1 MAGRGAYAITPGA
14 DAGHCGLLGGR
25 ALDRL
30 SPSALRQLLGRIPRV
45 DLAFQPTPLQELP
58 RLSQLLGGPRIL
70 IKRDDLT
77 GLAFGGNKPR
87 KLEFMMADAL
97 AQGAD
102 TIVTSAAAQSNMLRM
117 TCAAARQLGLDIHL
131 VMRGTGQEPI
141 QGNLLLDY
149 LFGADMTFI
158 KTTDPYS
165 QLSVDVMQRIVDGL
179 RAKGRKPYV
188 IDMRYQS
195 GALATLGYVWASA
208 ELAEQLASM
217 GIDSPT
223 VICSTGSG
231 TTQGG
236 LLLGGELLGASFK
249 PVGMSV
255 QQSTERMVPRVVE
268 KVQSAAALLGV
279 ETCLTAAQVAID
291 DRWIGPAY
299 GVATPEGIE
308 AIKLL
313 ARTEGIVLDPVYSGK
328 GFSGL
333 IGQIR
338 EGRLTSADTAV
349 FIHTGGTPA
358 LFAYAGEL
366 ASQFRSPGQIIEI
379 AERER
384 TDR

>member
-1 MAGRGAYAITPGA
+1 LNNHSPAS
-14 DAGHCGLLGGR
+14 LR
-25 ALDRL
+25 ALCERL
-30 SPSALRQLLGRIPRV
+30 PRV
-45 DLAFQPTPLQELP
+45 SLAFQPTPLQELP
-58 RLSQLLGGPRIL
+58 RLSKLLGGPRIL

-131 VMRGTGQEPI
+131 VMRGTGNEPA

-165 QLSVDVMQRIVDGL
+165 QLSVEVMQRIVADL
-179 RAKGRKPYV
+179 KARGRRPYV
-188 IDMRYQS
+188 IDMRYES
-195 GALATLGYVWASA
+195 GALATLGYVRASA
-208 ELAEQLASM
+208 ELQEQFVAL
-217 GIDSPT
+217 GLERPI

-231 TTQGG
+231 TTQAG
-236 LLLGGELLGASFK
+236 LLLGGELLGAGFR
-249 PVGMSV
+249 PMGVSV
-255 QQSTERMVPRVVE
+255 QQSTEKMVPRVVE
-268 KVQSAAALLGV
+268 KVQKAAALLGV
-279 ETCLTAAQVAID
+279 STRLTGEEVVID

-299 GVATPEGIE
+299 GVPTPECVE

-328 GFSGL
+328 GLSGL
-333 IGQIR
+333 IGRIR
-338 EGRLTSADTAV
+338 EGSLGADDTVV

-358 LFAYAGEL
+358 LFAFAEQLVGE
-366 ASQFRSPGQIIEI
+366 FRSPEQTIEVVG
-379 AERER
+379 
-384 TDR
+384 